1 MSIREEA
8 RTADVE
14 RQQSYCRVIY
24 FGLII
29 CYKKKVL
36 YGKQKHDKTRIL
48 NGGLSMDRAKQ
59 WNYAISLLQGFG
71 INVVNDR
78 MTFTGS
84 GRNLIIHS
92 KQLCNCIQIKKQD
105 TEDDIFK
112 RIQKEIKIK
121 LMEIRRTKQ

>member
-1 MSIREEA
+1 
-8 RTADVE
+8 
-14 RQQSYCRVIY
+14 
-24 FGLII
+24 
-29 CYKKKVL
+29 
-36 YGKQKHDKTRIL
+36 
-48 NGGLSMDRAKQ
+48 MDRAKQ

-84 GRNLIIHS
+84 GRDLIIHS

>member
-1 MSIREEA
+1 M
-8 RTADVE
+8 D
-14 RQQSYCRVIY
+14 
-24 FGLII
+24 GLTLKNVSLWKI
-29 CYKKKVL
+29 
-36 YGKQKHDKTRIL
+36 HFETRIL

-84 GRNLIIHS
+84 GRDLIIHS